1 MNRGNVHPM
10 GIVLGRY
17 ALHQKLLLR
26 FLLRVAELEEDND
39 LPVDIGKPLDKDQV
53 TCVGKNA
60 QFSVRDGLG
69 EGSCVSERHVA
80 VLGAVDYQRF

>member
-1 MNRGNVHPM
+1 M
-10 GIVLGRY
+10 GIYGHNLR
-17 ALHQKLLLR
+17 AFRPLHQKFLLR
-26 FLLRVAELEEDND
+26 FLLRFAGLEENND
-39 LPVDIGKPLDKDQV
+39 LPVDVSKPLNEDQV
-53 TCVGKNA
+53 ASVSKNA